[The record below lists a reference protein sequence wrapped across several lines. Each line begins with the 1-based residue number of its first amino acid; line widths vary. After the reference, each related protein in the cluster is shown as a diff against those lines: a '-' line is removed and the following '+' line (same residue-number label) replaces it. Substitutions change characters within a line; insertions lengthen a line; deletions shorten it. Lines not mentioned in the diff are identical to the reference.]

1 MWYDIAN
8 IVHQAAEIFRNFVGV
23 VAGVDSNNVVRVLK
37 TTNAGEVV
45 TEEVAAS
52 SPTSY
57 TVSLVNANQQYS
69 QVLPAGTRYFS
80 MQPRQTRTVRFAFV
94 DGKVAGPVDPYG
106 SMKSG
111 APYTSPKL
119 LLPAALTVYFA
130 AGQPNTHV
138 EIVVWS

>member
-1 MWYDIAN
+1 MWYDISN

-23 VAGVDSNNVVRVLK
+23 VAGVDGTNTVRALK
-37 TTNAGEVV
+37 TTAAGEVV

-57 TVSLVNANQQYS
+57 MVNMPIANTEYS
-69 QVLPAGTRYFS
+69 QVLPAGARYFS

-94 DGKVAGPVDPYG
+94 VGKVAGPVDPYG

-130 AGQPNTHV
+130 AGQPNTNV